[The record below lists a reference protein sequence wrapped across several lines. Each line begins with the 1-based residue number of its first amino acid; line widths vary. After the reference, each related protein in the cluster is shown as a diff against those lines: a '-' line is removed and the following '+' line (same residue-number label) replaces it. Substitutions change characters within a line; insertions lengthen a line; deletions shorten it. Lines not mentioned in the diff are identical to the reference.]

1 MSRETRHY
9 KEFQLKDFSERLLE
23 NLSDQIYEKYNL
35 TMENMQILVALPN
48 ENWRPELTKKSSP
61 LFLLSPT
68 TVQVSMQ
75 LCMVKNDPELPICKI
90 KGNLDQIG
98 INISDYRLMKLAQIM
113 DTIAV
118 SEFFALLLF
127 LVSNFQLLLRSFL
140 RSLAKVCSFKKFCF

>member
-1 MSRETRHY
+1 MRSKEISHETRHY
-9 KEFQLKDFSERLLE
+9 KELQGIDFSKMLE

-118 SEFFALLLF
+118 SHFCAP
-127 LVSNFQLLLRSFL
+127 
-140 RSLAKVCSFKKFCF
+140 SL